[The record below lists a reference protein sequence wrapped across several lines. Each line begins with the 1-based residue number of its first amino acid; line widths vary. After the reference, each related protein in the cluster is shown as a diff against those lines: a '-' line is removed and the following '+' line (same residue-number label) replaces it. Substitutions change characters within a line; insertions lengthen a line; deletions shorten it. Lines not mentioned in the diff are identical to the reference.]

1 MEPTEQLVQP
11 TLFDIE
17 PGEVLPLVQP
27 HGRHVV
33 AEPAAAPYVPLAR
46 PARSGGP
53 TTVNARSEASP
64 ARSSVAVLEAP
75 AGPAWAHRLVV
86 FDLETTGIDVET
98 SRIVTAN
105 VSVIDHLGDTLSRLD
120 WMANPGIPIP
130 EQASA
135 VHGVSTERAVAEG
148 RVAADVIAEIVDALT
163 AALDD
168 GLSLVIYNAP
178 YDLTLLDREAR
189 RYGIIPLREPLPVVD
204 PLVID
209 KALDRYRKGK
219 RTLEAAALHYEVELL
234 DAHDAGADAI
244 AAGRVAQ
251 SLARRYEAELDITQH
266 QLHHAQVAW
275 AREQAASFED
285 YMRRTKD
292 PTFTARAGWPI
303 C

>member
-1 MEPTEQLVQP
+1 MEPTEHLLQP

-17 PGEVLPLVQP
+17 PAEVLPLVEP
-27 HGRHVV
+27 HGRHAV
-33 AEPAAAPYVPLAR
+33 AERPAAPFVPVSRQA
-46 PARSGGP
+46 A
-53 TTVNARSEASP
+53 EAAAGAFSTRAEP
-64 ARSSVAVLEAP
+64 RASTALLDAP
-75 AGPAWAHRLVV
+75 AGPAWAHRLAV

-105 VSVIDHLGDTLSRLD
+105 VSIIDHLGVTQSRFD
-120 WMANPGIPIP
+120 WMADPGIPIP
-130 EQASA
+130 AQASA

-148 RVAADVIAEIVDALT
+148 RYAPDVIAEIVDALT
-163 AALDD
+163 AALDE
-168 GLSLVIYNAP
+168 GLSIVIYNAP

-189 RYGIIPLREPLPVVD
+189 RHGITPLREPLPVVD

-219 RTLEAAALHYEVELL
+219 RTLEAAALHYEVDLF

-251 SLARRYEAELDITQH
+251 ALALRFEAELDITSE
-266 QLHHAQVAW
+266 QLHHSQVAW
-275 AREQAASFED
+275 ARDQSASFQD

-292 PTFTARAGWPI
+292 PTFTARAAWPI
-303 C
+303 G

>member
-1 MEPTEQLVQP
+1 VNSVEPTENLLQP

-17 PGEVLPLVQP
+17 PSEVLPLVEP
-27 HGRHVV
+27 HGRHVIV
-33 AEPAAAPYVPLAR
+33 DRPQAPSVPIGAAHAEADRAAQPSAMRA
-46 PARSGGP
+46 
-53 TTVNARSEASP
+53 
-64 ARSSVAVLEAP
+64 SVAVLEAP
-75 AGPAWAHRLVV
+75 AGPAWAHRLAV

-105 VSVIDHLGDTLSRLD
+105 VSIIDHLGDTQSRFD
-120 WMANPGIPIP
+120 WIANPGIPIP
-130 EQASA
+130 PQASA

-148 RVAADVIAEIVDALT
+148 RFAADVIAEIVDALT

-168 GLSLVIYNAP
+168 GLSIVIYNAP

-189 RYGIIPLREPLPVVD
+189 RYGITPLREPIPVVD

-251 SLARRYEAELDITQH
+251 SLARRFEAELDITQA
-266 QLHHAQVAW
+266 QLHHSQVAW
-275 AREQAASFED
+275 AREQADSFQD